1 MSTRLKRWYWVMD
14 EKTQEPIPRAG
25 QLDDTFH
32 TMFEIDDI
40 EDADVKVEV
49 LKAFKKRSKSLPFFE
64 FVEKQGP
71 KNRNKIVVTEIIGG
85 KDN

>member
-1 MSTRLKRWYWVMD
+1 MD
-14 EKTQEPIPRAG
+14 EQTQEPIPRAG

-40 EDADVKVEV
+40 EDGDVKAEV
-49 LKAFKKRSKSLPFFE
+49 LKAFKKREKSRPYFK

-71 KNRNKIVVTEIIGG
+71 QNRNKIIITEIISG